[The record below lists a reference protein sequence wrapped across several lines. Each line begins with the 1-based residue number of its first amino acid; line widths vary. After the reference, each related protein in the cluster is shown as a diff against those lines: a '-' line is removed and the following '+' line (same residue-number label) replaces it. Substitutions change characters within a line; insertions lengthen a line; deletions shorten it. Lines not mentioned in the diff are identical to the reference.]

1 LKQIRIKHRARP
13 VASRCNR
20 RIRHDLRVASAQ
32 GLGAISGAV
41 VDPTGAAVPS
51 ASVILTRVKTG
62 ETVTVETRPDG
73 SYVFPSMSPADYK
86 LDITAPGFKKYE
98 QGGVTL
104 LADQASR

>member
-1 LKQIRIKHRARP
+1 MACVTFFR
-13 VASRCNR
+13 VAQ
-20 RIRHDLRVASAQ
+20 VASAQ

-51 ASVILTRVKTG
+51 ASVILMRVKTG
-62 ETVTVETRPDG
+62 ETVTVQTRSDG

-98 QGGVTL
+98 QGALRFSRTK
-104 LADQASR
+104 ASR

>member
-1 LKQIRIKHRARP
+1 MNSFLRQVRGII
-13 VASRCNR
+13 VACVTFFCVAQ
-20 RIRHDLRVASAQ
+20 VASAQ

-41 VDPTGAAVPS
+41 IDPTGAAVPS

-62 ETVTVETRPDG
+62 ETVTVQTRPNG

-86 LDITAPGFKKYE
+86 LDITASGFKKYE

-104 LADQASR
+104 LRTKASR